1 MKIIILCGGKGTR
14 LSEETRK
21 IPKPMVKIGP
31 EPILLH
37 IINYYKSYGFNNFI
51 LAVGYK
57 GKIIRNY
64 FKKKKYQ
71 QSVRVINT
79 GLNTLTGGRLL
90 RLKKLFNRNEDFMFT
105 YGDGLTTLNLNK
117 LLLFHKKNKKIAT
130 MTVVKPPARFGE
142 VILKNEIVKKFK
154 EKPQHSQGWINGGF
168 FVLNSKIFRY
178 IKNDQTMFEREP
190 LLKLVK
196 KKQLVA
202 YKYNGFWKCMD
213 TLRDKILLNEFWKN
227 KKGPWKI

>member
-31 EPILLH
+31 EPILVH

>member
-1 MKIIILCGGKGTR
+1 
-14 LSEETRK
+14 
-21 IPKPMVKIGP
+21 
-31 EPILLH
+31 
-37 IINYYKSYGFNNFI
+37 
-51 LAVGYK
+51 
-57 GKIIRNY
+57 
-64 FKKKKYQ
+64 
-71 QSVRVINT
+71 
-79 GLNTLTGGRLL
+79 
-90 RLKKLFNRNEDFMFT
+90 MFT

-142 VILKNEIVKKFK
+142 VILKNAIVKKFK

>member
-31 EPILLH
+31 EPILVH

-196 KKQLVA
+196 K
-202 YKYNGFWKCMD
+202 N
-213 TLRDKILLNEFWKN
+213 N
-227 KKGPWKI
+227 

>member
-31 EPILLH
+31 EPILVH

-142 VILKNEIVKKFK
+142 VILKNAIVKKFK